1 MIFFTQPPARVNR
14 VTYRLPRKCIPID
27 DAALAMPKHTR
38 KRQKLAKDEA
48 VKPLGSNHLAVLTDD
63 ASKDDEERRLE
74 SMLFGTPYVPS
85 SSSSSSKKKTGLDV
99 EAGLVITDEE
109 EPDAGAESKELEHM
123 LDSDLFFIDDGVAP
137 STSDSSTVPD
147 AAQLVIRKY
156 HSESESDDDDE
167 DDEEENSAQE
177 TDEVEHIPQETESI
191 PEIVTEEQDQTTSAG
206 DAQPGRKAPAWVDPD
221 DANLQVS
228 LTAHSRLR
236 KLRDAPSEDTVN
248 GREYERKLR
257 RQFERINPTPEWAT
271 KARKKLHPSKRR
283 RSSGSDSDVDNTIED
298 ILPDLLASTGG
309 ISAGKKPRVL
319 TQGVISVDC
328 LRDANQAA
336 PAEGEIKSVQFHPSP
351 QIPVLLTAS
360 TDRRLRLFH
369 VDGLTNPHAQ
379 TLHIPS
385 LPITNAVFHPSGSSI
400 FMTGPRPF
408 YYTYD
413 LQSGASHRSPRGL
426 WGTTFSSANQDTSM
440 ETCAFSPDGDVLAVA
455 GRRGYIHL
463 VDWRSGSAQVVA
475 GLKANAAVKSLW
487 WSRVQDGELLSL
499 TQDSQVYVWDIR
511 QRKCVKRWQDEGG
524 FGSKIMSGDQRG
536 NYLSIGSNIGLVNVY
551 NARSLGGDSKP
562 KPLKTLGNLTTNISC
577 LRYNH
582 DSQLLAMASN
592 VKRDQLRLVHLPS
605 LTVYGNWPTT
615 KTPLAH
621 VTSMDFSVG
630 SEYFAIGNNK
640 GRVLL
645 YHLRDFAQ
653 Q

>member
-1 MIFFTQPPARVNR
+1 MKSVQ
-14 VTYRLPRKCIPID
+14 
-27 DAALAMPKHTR
+27 
-38 KRQKLAKDEA
+38 
-48 VKPLGSNHLAVLTDD
+48 PLGSNHLAALTDD
-63 ASKDDEERRLE
+63 ANKDDEERRLE
-74 SMLFGTPYVPS
+74 STLFGVPYVPS
-85 SSSSSSKKKTGLDV
+85 SSSSSKKKTAM
-99 EAGLVITDEE
+99 EADAGFVISDGE
-109 EPDAGAESKELEHM
+109 EPGAGQQTRGSWNTCWIQIRSTSV
-123 LDSDLFFIDDGVAP
+123 DQLFFIDDGAAP
-137 STSDSSTVPD
+137 SSSDSGTVPD
-147 AAQLVIRKY
+147 ATHLSIDKS
-156 HSESESDDDDE
+156 HSEGEDDDD
-167 DDEEENSAQE
+167 QE
-177 TDEVEHIPQETESI
+177 KPLPQRMRK
-191 PEIVTEEQDQTTSAG
+191 PR
-206 DAQPGRKAPAWVDPD
+206 RKAPAWVDPD

-228 LTAHSRLR
+228 LTAHTRLR
-236 KLRDAPSEDTVN
+236 KLRDAPSEDTVS

-271 KARKKLHPSKRR
+271 KARKKLHSSKRR
-283 RSSGSDSDVDNTIED
+283 RSSGSDSDVDDTIED

-309 ISAGKKPRVL
+309 ISAGKKSRVL
-319 TQGVISVDC
+319 TQGVISVDR

-379 TLHIPS
+379 TLHVPS

-426 WGTTFSSANQDTSM
+426 WGTTFSSANQDASM

-455 GRRGYIHL
+455 GRRGHIHL

-475 GLKANAAVKSLW
+475 GLKANAAIKSLW
-487 WSRVQDGELLSL
+487 WSRVQNGELLSL
-499 TQDSQVYVWDIR
+499 TQDSQVYVWDVR

-524 FGSKIMSGDQRG
+524 FGSKIMSGDQQG

-562 KPLKTLGNLTTNISC
+562 KPLKTIGNLTTNISC
-577 LRYNH
+577 LQYNH
-582 DSQLLAMASN
+582 DAQLLAMASD

-605 LTVYGNWPTT
+605 LTVYGNWPTS

-621 VTSMDFSVG
+621 EASIS
-630 SEYFAIGNNK
+630 
-640 GRVLL
+640 R
-645 YHLRDFAQ
+645 
-653 Q
+653 

>member
-1 MIFFTQPPARVNR
+1 
-14 VTYRLPRKCIPID
+14 
-27 DAALAMPKHTR
+27 MPKHTR
-38 KRQKLAKDEA
+38 KRQKLTRDEA
-48 VKPLGSNHLAVLTDD
+48 VQPLGSKHLAALTDD

-74 SMLFGTPYVPS
+74 SMLFGVPYVA
-85 SSSSSSKKKTGLDV
+85 SSSSSKKKRGMEV
-99 EAGLVITDEE
+99 EAGSVITDEE
-109 EPDAGAESKELEHM
+109 EPDTGADSKELEHM

-137 STSDSSTVPD
+137 SSSDSTTVPD
-147 AAQLVIRKY
+147 AGVREY
-156 HSESESDDDDE
+156 HSDDE
-167 DDEEENSAQE
+167 DDDDQENSGHDAE
-177 TDEVEHIPQETESI
+177 EVEYIPQGAEG
-191 PEIVTEEQDQTTSAG
+191 PEIVTEEHDQTTSAG
-206 DAQPGRKAPAWVDPD
+206 DAQPRRKAPAWVDPD

-236 KLRDAPSEDTVN
+236 KLRDAPSEDTVS
-248 GREYERKLR
+248 GPEYERKLR

-271 KARKKLHPSKRR
+271 KARKKLHSSKRR
-283 RSSGSDSDVDNTIED
+283 RSSASDSDVDETIED

-319 TQGVISVDC
+319 TQGVISVDR

-360 TDRRLRLFH
+360 TDRRLKLFH

-440 ETCAFSPDGDVLAVA
+440 ETCAFSPDGDILAVA
-455 GRRGYIHL
+455 GRRGHIHL
-463 VDWRSGSAQVVA
+463 VDWRSGSAQVVG
-475 GLKANAAVKSLW
+475 GLKANAAIKSLW

-499 TQDSQVYVWDIR
+499 TQDSQVYVWDVR
-511 QRKCVKRWQDEGG
+511 QCKCVKRWQDEGG
-524 FGSKIMSGDQRG
+524 FGSRIMSGDQQG
-536 NYLSIGSNIGLVNVY
+536 NYLSVGSNIGLVNVY
-551 NARSLGGDSKP
+551 NAKSVGGDPKP
-562 KPLKTLGNLTTNISC
+562 KPLKTIGNLTTNISC

-582 DSQLLAMASN
+582 DAQLLAMASN
-592 VKRDQLRLVHLPS
+592 VKKDQMRLVHLPS
-605 LTVYGNWPTT
+605 LTVYSNWPTS
-615 KTPLAH
+615 KTPLGH

-630 SEYFAIGNNK
+630 SEYLAIGNNK

-645 YHLRDFAQ
+645 YQLRDFAQ

>member
-1 MIFFTQPPARVNR
+1 
-14 VTYRLPRKCIPID
+14 
-27 DAALAMPKHTR
+27 MPKHAR
-38 KRQKLAKDEA
+38 KRQKVARDE
-48 VKPLGSNHLAVLTDD
+48 VVQPLGSNHLAALTDD
-63 ASKDDEERRLE
+63 ANKDDEERRLE
-74 SMLFGTPYVPS
+74 SRLFGVPYVPS
-85 SSSSSSKKKTGLDV
+85 SSSSSKKKTAM
-99 EAGLVITDEE
+99 EADAGFVISDGE
-109 EPDAGAESKELEHM
+109 EPGAGADSRELEHM
-123 LDSDLFFIDDGVAP
+123 LDSDLFFIDDGAAP
-137 STSDSSTVPD
+137 SSSDSGTVPD
-147 AAQLVIRKY
+147 ATHLGIDKS
-156 HSESESDDDDE
+156 HSEGEDDDDQE
-167 DDEEENSAQE
+167 SSGRETEEIEY
-177 TDEVEHIPQETESI
+177 VPQETESI
-191 PEIVTEEQDQTTSAG
+191 PEIVTEEHDQTTSAE
-206 DAQPGRKAPAWVDPD
+206 DAQTRRKAPAWVDPD

-228 LTAHSRLR
+228 LTAHTRLR
-236 KLRDAPSEDTVN
+236 KLRDAPSEDTVS

-271 KARKKLHPSKRR
+271 KARKKLHSSKRR
-283 RSSGSDSDVDNTIED
+283 RSSGSDSDADDTIED

-309 ISAGKKPRVL
+309 ISAGKKSRVL
-319 TQGVISVDC
+319 TQGVISVDR

-379 TLHIPS
+379 TLHVPS

-426 WGTTFSSANQDTSM
+426 WGTTFSSANQDASM

-455 GRRGYIHL
+455 GRRGHIHL

-475 GLKANAAVKSLW
+475 GLKANAAIKSLW
-487 WSRVQDGELLSL
+487 WSRVQNGELLSL
-499 TQDSQVYVWDIR
+499 TQDSQVYVWDVR

-524 FGSKIMSGDQRG
+524 FGSKIMSGDQQG

-562 KPLKTLGNLTTNISC
+562 KPLKTIGNLTTNISC

-582 DSQLLAMASN
+582 DAQLLAIASD

-605 LTVYGNWPTT
+605 LTVYGNWPTN

-630 SEYFAIGNNK
+630 SEYLAIGNNK
-640 GRVLL
+640 GRALL